1 MFVCCGFK
9 NLDSFRIRLAHAA
22 DMMAE
27 VAFGDE
33 LRQDGL
39 IERRRMAV
47 DEAAADAN
55 ASTRRS
61 GKTMNPRRSAL
72 KSILVKVPT

>member
-1 MFVCCGFK
+1 VHNVEHSIEMFVCCGFK

-39 IERRRMAV
+39 IERRRMRSTKLRLMRTPLP
-47 DEAAADAN
+47 DAR
-55 ASTRRS
+55 AR
-61 GKTMNPRRSAL
+61 P
-72 KSILVKVPT
+72 